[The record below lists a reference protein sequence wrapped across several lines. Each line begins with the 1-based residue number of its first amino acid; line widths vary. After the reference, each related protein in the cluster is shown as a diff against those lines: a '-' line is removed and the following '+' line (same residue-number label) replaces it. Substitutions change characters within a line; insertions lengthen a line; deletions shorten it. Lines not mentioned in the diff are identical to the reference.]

1 MLAPFRE
8 KVRAAGLTNRVHCPG
23 RVSHEEV
30 PGWLG
35 AADVAV
41 APYPAMTH
49 FYFSPLKIFEFF
61 SLGLPVVSSS
71 QGQVAELIPHRK
83 RGYLYAPGDPED
95 LAQGIAHL
103 LENRE
108 EARRLGQAG
117 RDWVLSHATW
127 EKRVGEILSRV
138 EELS

>member
-1 MLAPFRE
+1 
-8 KVRAAGLTNRVHCPG
+8 
-23 RVSHEEV
+23 
-30 PGWLG
+30 
-35 AADVAV
+35 
-41 APYPAMTH
+41 MTH

-61 SLGLPVVSSS
+61 SLGLPVVSSA
-71 QGQVAELIPHRK
+71 QGQVAELIPHRE

-108 EARRLGQAG
+108 EALRLGQAG

-127 EKRVGEILSRV
+127 EKRVGEILSRIGD
-138 EELS
+138 LS